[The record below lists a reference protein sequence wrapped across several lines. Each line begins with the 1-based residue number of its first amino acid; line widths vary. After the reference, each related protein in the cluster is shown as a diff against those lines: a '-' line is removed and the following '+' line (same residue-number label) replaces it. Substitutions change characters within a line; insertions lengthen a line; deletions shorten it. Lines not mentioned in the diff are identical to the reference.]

1 MSEVETAVLG
11 RTVGVCPVCDGYRRK
26 SQHPVRQV
34 RDAARRELH
43 EHLRTRHGDDEEDG
57 DA

>member
-1 MSEVETAVLG
+1 MSEVEVTLLS

-26 SQHPVRQV
+26 SQHPVRRV
-34 RDAARRELH
+34 REAAREELR
-43 EHLRTRHGDDEEDG
+43 EHLRTRHGDG